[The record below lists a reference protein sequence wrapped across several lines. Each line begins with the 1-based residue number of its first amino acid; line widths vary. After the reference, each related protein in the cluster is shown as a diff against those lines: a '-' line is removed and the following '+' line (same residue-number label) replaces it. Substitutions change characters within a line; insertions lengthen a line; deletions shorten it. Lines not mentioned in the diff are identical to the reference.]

1 RWDGKRA
8 ARTDSWVRRRRGE
21 GRQSEEAG
29 VFRRHAGWGRYVI
42 GDTFSAANAGLV
54 GRVVDE
60 IARERNVEP
69 FDALVDIVT
78 EDDFRTVLWPMRT
91 DNGDAS
97 WAMRREAWDD
107 PRVMLGGS
115 AAGAHLDRMCGS
127 TYTTRLLADCLRG

>member
-29 VFRRHAGWGRYVI
+29 VFRRHAGWGRYVS

-78 EDDFRTVLWPMRT
+78 EDDFRTVLWPMPT
-91 DNGDAS
+91 DNPDAPG
-97 WAMRREAWDD
+97 ARRPGPGAT
-107 PRVMLGGS
+107 PRRGPVARD
-115 AAGAHLDRMCGS
+115 AAPP
-127 TYTTRLLADCLRG
+127 